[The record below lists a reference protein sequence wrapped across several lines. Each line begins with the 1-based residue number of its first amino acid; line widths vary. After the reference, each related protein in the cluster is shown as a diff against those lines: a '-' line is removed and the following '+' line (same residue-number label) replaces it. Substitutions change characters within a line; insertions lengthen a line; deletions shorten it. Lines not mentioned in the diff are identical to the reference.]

1 MALVVETVTADTMAE
16 LRAARDRATRADL
29 VELRLDGVRDLDVP
43 GALQGAGRPVIVTC
57 RPVWEGG
64 RFDGGEVER
73 LKILSRAS
81 ALGADY
87 VDVEWRADWRA
98 VRVSSSRLV
107 LSHHDF
113 DGMPS
118 DLDERARAMRQTGA
132 AVIKIAI
139 TAATLGDCLTLKEA
153 VDVDGARV
161 LIAMGMSGQLTRAW
175 PGWFGSCW
183 SYGGSVAPG
192 QLPVDEL
199 IDVYRVR
206 ETSGGT
212 EPYALFGEP
221 LCHSGSPRIHN
232 AAFAQHGRD
241 AVYVPLESR
250 DADEALRVA
259 EAIGVRGGS
268 VTAPLKRAMFERSRP
283 ADELSRDLGA
293 VNTLRRG
300 PHGWD
305 SRNFDVVGFLAPLDR
320 RSMSVRKR
328 RAVVLGAGGAAR
340 AVAWSLKSHGARVE
354 ICARRR
360 VQAEE
365 LARAMGVG
373 VIDWPPRS
381 GWDLLVNTTPV
392 GTWPK
397 TEEAPIAPEVMH
409 GARGRIVYDL
419 VYNPHETTLMRWAR
433 EAGAEVIGGMEM
445 LIEQAYAQ
453 QRWWAER
460 RGAGTQNETDV
471 V

>member
-16 LRAARDRATRADL
+16 LRAARDRVTRADL
-29 VELRLDGVRDLDVP
+29 VELRLDGIRDLDVP
-43 GALQGAGRPVIVTC
+43 GALQGRNRPVIVTC

-73 LKILSRAS
+73 LKILSRAC

-98 VRVSSSRLV
+98 VRAASSRLV

-113 DGMPS
+113 DGLPS
-118 DLDERARAMRQTGA
+118 DLDERARAMRQSGA

-139 TAATLGDCLTLKEA
+139 TAGALGDCLTLKDA

-161 LIAMGMSGQLTRAW
+161 LIGLGMPGQLTRMW

-192 QLPVDEL
+192 QLPVDDL

-206 ETSGGT
+206 ETSAAT
-212 EPYALFGEP
+212 EPYALFGAP
-221 LCHSGSPRIHN
+221 LCHSASPRIHN
-232 AAFAQHGRD
+232 AAFVQHERD
-241 AVYVPLESR
+241 AVYVPLESP

-259 EAIGVRGGS
+259 DAIGVRGAS

-283 ADELSRDLGA
+283 ADALSRDLGA
-293 VNTLRRG
+293 VNTLRRAS
-300 PHGWD
+300 HGWD

-320 RSMSVRKR
+320 RSVSVRKR

-360 VQAEE
+360 PQAEE
-365 LARAMGVG
+365 LAEALGIG
-373 VIDWPPRS
+373 VIDWPPAP
-381 GWDLLVNTTPV
+381 GWDVLVNATPV

-397 TEEAPIAPEVMH
+397 TEDAPVAPDVLREAQ
-409 GARGRIVYDL
+409 GRIVYDL
-419 VYNPHETTLMRWAR
+419 VYNPGETTLMRWAR
-433 EAGAEVIGGMEM
+433 EVGAEVIGGMEM

-453 QRWWAER
+453 QRWWAEEPR
-460 RGAGTQNETDV
+460 TPRNAG
-471 V
+471 